1 MPANQ
6 PELQNDSLT
15 LYFIYDTHCPWSY
28 ATTPVVAELL
38 QAFDFTETHL
48 LHCAYFNGKDAPK
61 KGQVEQVS
69 QTSSVVFGDEFLKQA
84 NNRTNSIK
92 AANFMSWV
100 QSKQAD
106 KEFELLQALQQ
117 QHFVEGNSLNTRED
131 FDKIINQYKLSP
143 SNKVFKDVISHEA
156 ESVLAGIAE
165 IGEAIGT
172 SAFPVL
178 VMTQG
183 DEAIFIDH
191 SQHLAMPKNVVE
203 EVRAELTAL
212 SAE

>member
-6 PELQNDSLT
+6 TNAHQEPLT
-15 LYFIYDTHCPWSY
+15 LYFIYDSHCPWSY
-28 ATTPVVAELL
+28 AATPVVEELL
-38 QAFDFTETHL
+38 NAFDYSDIHL
-48 LHCAYFNGKDAPK
+48 LHCAHFNGSDAPK
-61 KGQVEQVS
+61 KAQVEQVS
-69 QTSSVVFGDEFLKQA
+69 GLGTVEFSDTYFKQLSNKVSSVK
-84 NNRTNSIK
+84 T
-92 AANFMSWV
+92 ANFMSWV

-106 KEFELLQALQQ
+106 KEFELLKALQH
-117 QHFVEGNSLNTRED
+117 QHFVEANPLNSRDD

-143 SNKVFKDVISHEA
+143 SNKVFKDALSHEA

-172 SAFPVL
+172 NAFPVL
-178 VMTQG
+178 VMTSG

-191 SQHLAMPKNVVE
+191 SQHLATPKDAVKVVRE
-203 EVRAELTAL
+203 ELAAL

>member
-6 PELQNDSLT
+6 PDLQNDLLT

-28 ATTPVVAELL
+28 AATPVVAELL
-38 QAFDFTETHL
+38 QAFDFSETHL

-69 QTSSVVFGDEFLKQA
+69 QTSSVVFGEAFLKQA
-84 NNRTNSIK
+84 NNKTNSIK

-106 KEFELLQALQQ
+106 KEFELLQALQE
-117 QHFVEGNSLNTRED
+117 QHFVEGNPLNSRED

-143 SNKVFKDVISHEA
+143 SNKVFKDAISHEA

-183 DEAIFIDH
+183 DEAVFIDH
-191 SQHLAMPKNVVE
+191 SQYLAEPSSVVD
-203 EVRAELTAL
+203 AIKQELAAI
-212 SAE
+212 S

>member
-6 PELQNDSLT
+6 PNIQNEPLA
-15 LYFIYDTHCPWSY
+15 LYFIYDSHCPWSY
-28 ATTPVVAELL
+28 AATPVVAELIN
-38 QAFDFTETHL
+38 AFDFAETHL
-48 LHCAYFNGKDAPK
+48 LHCAHYNGKDAPK
-61 KGQVEQVS
+61 MAQINQVRALSPV
-69 QTSSVVFGDEFLKQA
+69 TFGDAYLKQA
-84 NNRTNSIK
+84 GNKANSFK
-92 AANFMSWV
+92 TANFMSWV

-117 QHFVEGNSLNTRED
+117 QHFVEANPLNYRED

-143 SNKVFKDVISHEA
+143 SNKVFKDTISHEA

-178 VMTQG
+178 VMTLG

-191 SQHLAMPKNVVE
+191 SQYLAKPEDVV
-203 EVRAELTAL
+203 AAANKELAAL
-212 SAE
+212 S

>member
-6 PELQNDSLT
+6 IDTHNEPLT
-15 LYFIYDTHCPWSY
+15 LYFIYDSHCPWSY

-38 QAFDFTETHL
+38 QAFDYSETHL
-48 LHCAYFNGKDAPK
+48 LHCAYFNGKNAPK
-61 KGQVEQVS
+61 PKQIEQVS
-69 QTSSVVFGDEFLKQA
+69 ALSSVEFSDTFKQA
-84 NNRTNSIK
+84 NHKANSIK
-92 AANFMSWV
+92 VANFMSWA

-106 KEFELLQALQQ
+106 KEFELLQMIQQ
-117 QHFVEGNSLNTRED
+117 QHFVEANPFNTRED
-131 FDKIINQYKLSP
+131 FDKLINQYKLSP
-143 SNKVFKDVISHEA
+143 SNKVFKDAISHEA

-172 SAFPVL
+172 AAFPVL

-191 SQHLAMPKNVVE
+191 SLYLSEPKAVVE
-203 EVRAELTAL
+203 AVRAELAAL
-212 SAE
+212 EG